1 MRIHSRTKGEEE
13 MSYGAKTVFVF
24 GIYLVVLGIT
34 LIVAPNLLLNAF
46 GFPATNEVWI
56 RVVGMLVLI
65 LAFYYTQA
73 ARKALTDFF
82 QWTVYARASVI
93 VFFLAFVVL
102 GLAKA
107 ALILFG
113 AVDLLGAIW
122 TGLALRSS
130 SKVARP

>member
-1 MRIHSRTKGEEE
+1 MRVHSKPKGGDE
-13 MSYGAKTVFVF
+13 MSYSARTVFGF
-24 GIYLVVLGIT
+24 GIYLVILGIT
-34 LIVAPNLLLNAF
+34 LIVVPNFLLGTF

-65 LAFYYTQA
+65 LAFFYTQA
-73 ARKALTDFF
+73 ARKELTNFF
-82 QWTVYARASVI
+82 RWTVYARASVF

-102 GLAKA
+102 GLTQP

-122 TGLALRSS
+122 TGLALRS
-130 SKVARP
+130 KRTA

>member
-1 MRIHSRTKGEEE
+1 MRIHSRTKGGEE
-13 MSYGAKTVFVF
+13 MSYSARTVFVF
-24 GIYLVVLGIT
+24 GIYLVVLGII
-34 LIVAPNLLLNAF
+34 LIAVPNLLVNALC
-46 GFPATNEVWI
+46 FPATNEVWI
-56 RVVGMLVLI
+56 RVAGMLVLI

-73 ARKALTDFF
+73 ARKELTDFF

-93 VFFLAFVVL
+93 VFFLAFVVV

-122 TGLALRSS
+122 TGLALRSL
-130 SKVARP
+130 SKGVRP

>member
-1 MRIHSRTKGEEE
+1 MRIHSRTKGGEE
-13 MSYGAKTVFVF
+13 MSYSARTVFVF
-24 GIYLVVLGIT
+24 GIYLVVLGII
-34 LIVAPNLLLNAF
+34 LIAVPNLLVNAF

-73 ARKALTDFF
+73 ARKELTDFF

-93 VFFLAFVVL
+93 VFFLAFVVV

-122 TGLALRSS
+122 TGLALRSL
-130 SKVARP
+130 SKGVRP

>member
-1 MRIHSRTKGEEE
+1 MRIHSRTKGGEE
-13 MSYGAKTVFVF
+13 MSYSARTVFVF

-34 LIVAPNLLLNAF
+34 LIAAPNLLLNAF

-73 ARKALTDFF
+73 ARKELTDFF

-93 VFFLAFVVL
+93 VFFLAFVVV

-122 TGLALRSS
+122 TGLALRSL
-130 SKVARP
+130 SKGVRP